1 MLRMQTLYMPEGK
14 TLDEV
19 VTGDTYPLP
28 SDTEAIIMKVLAAE
42 DRLKSKKEK
51 AVNDLDDVL
60 KLLQKMHA
68 ENAQI
73 QYQDVMQKRTVA
85 EAFNAF
91 YPIYKQVKEELGR
104 DVFGEEDFK
113 VLLNLD

>member
-1 MLRMQTLYMPEGK
+1 M
-14 TLDEV
+14 
-19 VTGDTYPLP
+19 
-28 SDTEAIIMKVLAAE
+28 
-42 DRLKSKKEK
+42 
-51 AVNDLDDVL
+51 N
-60 KLLQKMHA
+60 A

-73 QYQDVMQKRTVA
+73 QYQDIMQKRTVA